1 MVCRIQKIH
10 SIFKGHKIQVNYIN
24 SHHKNNILGKTRFDM
39 HNASKGQHNEKKKK
53 NTNICIVYQKTDEC
67 LATFFSYFKAPPSWL
82 LKRGKVKM
90 NQITKPIMK
99 WQLTFKS
106 KSQGTL

>member
-39 HNASKGQHNEKKKK
+39 HNASKGQHNEEKKKK
-53 NTNICIVYQKTDEC
+53 KTHTHTQVNLYC
-67 LATFFSYFKAPPSWL
+67 LPED
-82 LKRGKVKM
+82 
-90 NQITKPIMK
+90 
-99 WQLTFKS
+99 
-106 KSQGTL
+106 